1 MAVGQIDHHGPGFS
15 ARLWR
20 RQAPGSHSDTFRAA
34 RGWRTPGARA
44 TSGRVSRSRMDSPGA
59 PSGSGRGEKRPA
71 SDAADASD
79 LFKRGGPKSIRASA
93 APRVDA
99 GGRPAGDAEGAG
111 DDGSRARRP
120 RADAD
125 AEDGDGAPESA
136 GVRPGGSRA
145 RADDADGGSLRSRP
159 RLLSKF
165 RALCGALARRL
176 SAHADNITVAVWR
189 AELGVAEVLRPRG
202 KHLTRMGYQVGTRA
216 FLFPEETAFLVETER
231 CALLA
236 SAESAVP
243 LSLRAVRALCVG
255 TVRASKTS
263 KTDENN
269 ALTVSGD
276 AYALYAHLARRG
288 YVVRRFGAPWSA
300 DARFWRSFFAKR
312 ETNETNETTETMS
325 NTTETIETSNRA
337 GSVSNT
343 RVFAKAAKAGG
354 DARILDP
361 TRVSAEKTHARVGP
375 WYLSARRWLDAT
387 NEKDVLKRRSS
398 PNASA
403 GEPPSEGTGPDPD
416 PDIGITCLSK
426 RDRSSIDTIAS
437 RATNVSVSPNK
448 LRLKRRTT
456 LPSPA
461 FRAYAPNGNFSRK
474 NPGPVAC
481 VAFLAEAARAPSI
494 RAAAEAALEM
504 RMRDYSE
511 LGFQESLEGK
521 IAWASVDGGVVVTH
535 GFETVYVV
543 DPDE

>member
-1 MAVGQIDHHGPGFS
+1 
-15 ARLWR
+15 
-20 RQAPGSHSDTFRAA
+20 
-34 RGWRTPGARA
+34 
-44 TSGRVSRSRMDSPGA
+44 MDSPGA

-136 GVRPGGSRA
+136 GVQTGGSRA
-145 RADDADGGSLRSRP
+145 RAEILADGGSLRSRP
-159 RLLSKF
+159 RLLAKF

-236 SAESAVP
+236 RAESAVP

-255 TVRASKTS
+255 TVRGSSKAE

-312 ETNETNETTETMS
+312 ETNETMS
-325 NTTETIETSNRA
+325 NTTETMETSNRA

-343 RVFAKAAKAGG
+343 RVFAKAAKAG

-387 NEKDVLKRRSS
+387 NEKDANRRSS

-403 GEPPSEGTGPDPD
+403 GDAASEGTGPDPD
-416 PDIGITCLSK
+416 PDIGITCLTK
-426 RDRSSIDTIAS
+426 RDRSSIDAIAS

-448 LRLKRRTT
+448 LRLKRHTT

>member
-1 MAVGQIDHHGPGFS
+1 MLDF
-15 ARLWR
+15 RLDSGEWR

-44 TSGRVSRSRMDSPGA
+44 TSGRVARSRMDSPGA

-125 AEDGDGAPESA
+125 AEDGDGAPGSA
-136 GVRPGGSRA
+136 GVCPGGSRA

-159 RLLSKF
+159 RLLAKF

-176 SAHADNITVAVWR
+176 SAHADNVTVAVWR

-236 SAESAVP
+236 SAESATP

-255 TVRASKTS
+255 TVRASKS
-263 KTDENN
+263 PKTLNPRP
-269 ALTVSGD
+269 TVSGD

-300 DARFWRSFFAKR
+300 DARFWRSFLENRSA
-312 ETNETNETTETMS
+312 
-325 NTTETIETSNRA
+325 ETIET
-337 GSVSNT
+337 T
-343 RVFAKAAKAGG
+343 HRVEINARVEARVDLPETG
-354 DARILDP
+354 DALLPSDR
-361 TRVSAEKTHARVGP
+361 RVTAEKMHSAHVGP

-387 NEKDVLKRRSS
+387 REDDATLKKKRAKTPDEVLRRRRLKTNPRRKRYSRRKRRSGREERVVRFRRPRS
-398 PNASA
+398 ARTRRTGTSRGKTPGRSRAS
-403 GEPPSEGTGPDPD
+403 
-416 PDIGITCLSK
+416 
-426 RDRSSIDTIAS
+426 RSS
-437 RATNVSVSPNK
+437 P
-448 LRLKRRTT
+448 KRRARPRSAPRRRRRSRCVRAIRLTSARKASWARSRGRA
-456 LPSPA
+456 SP
-461 FRAYAPNGNFSRK
+461 RASSCCTGSR
-474 NPGPVAC
+474 PC
-481 VAFLAEAARAPSI
+481 R
-494 RAAAEAALEM
+494 
-504 RMRDYSE
+504 
-511 LGFQESLEGK
+511 
-521 IAWASVDGGVVVTH
+521 H
-535 GFETVYVV
+535 
-543 DPDE
+543 

>member
-1 MAVGQIDHHGPGFS
+1 
-15 ARLWR
+15 
-20 RQAPGSHSDTFRAA
+20 
-34 RGWRTPGARA
+34 
-44 TSGRVSRSRMDSPGA
+44 MDSPGA

-125 AEDGDGAPESA
+125 AEDGDGAPGSA
-136 GVRPGGSRA
+136 GVCPGGSRA

-159 RLLSKF
+159 RLLAKF

-176 SAHADNITVAVWR
+176 SAHADNVTVAVWR

-236 SAESAVP
+236 SAESATP

-255 TVRASKTS
+255 TVRASKS
-263 KTDENN
+263 PKTLNPRP
-269 ALTVSGD
+269 TVSGD

-300 DARFWRSFFAKR
+300 DARFWRSFLENR
-312 ETNETNETTETMS
+312 ENRS
-325 NTTETIETSNRA
+325 AETIET
-337 GSVSNT
+337 T
-343 RVFAKAAKAGG
+343 HRVEIEARVEARVDLPEMG
-354 DARILDP
+354 DALIPSDR
-361 TRVSAEKTHARVGP
+361 RVTAEKMHSAHVGP

-387 NEKDVLKRRSS
+387 RENDATLKKKTREDAGRSS
-398 PNASA
+398 SEKKTPNESASEEMLA
-403 GEPPSEGTGPDPD
+403 SEET
-416 PDIGITCLSK
+416 L
-426 RDRSSIDTIAS
+426 AS
-437 RATNVSVSPNK
+437 RGTCRA
-448 LRLKRRTT
+448 

-474 NPGPVAC
+474 NPGPIAC
-481 VAFLAEAARAPSI
+481 VAFLAETARAPSI
-494 RAAAEAALEM
+494 RAAAEAALAL
-504 RMRDYSE
+504 RTRDPSE
-511 LGFQESLEGK
+511 PDLGEESLVGK
-521 IAWASVDGGVVVTH
+521 IAWASVAEGVVVLH
-535 GFETVYVV
+535 GFETV
-543 DPDE
+543 

>member
-1 MAVGQIDHHGPGFS
+1 
-15 ARLWR
+15 
-20 RQAPGSHSDTFRAA
+20 
-34 RGWRTPGARA
+34 
-44 TSGRVSRSRMDSPGA
+44 MDSPGA

-125 AEDGDGAPESA
+125 AEDGDGAPGSA

-159 RLLSKF
+159 RLLAKF

-176 SAHADNITVAVWR
+176 SAHADNVTVAVWR

-236 SAESAVP
+236 SAESAAP

-255 TVRASKTS
+255 TFRASKT
-263 KTDENN
+263 END
-269 ALTVSGD
+269 APTVSGD

-300 DARFWRSFFAKR
+300 DARFWRSFSAKR
-312 ETNETNETTETMS
+312 ETIETTETTE
-325 NTTETIETSNRA
+325 TTETIETSNRA
-337 GSVSNT
+337 GSVVT
-343 RVFAKAAKAGG
+343 RVFAETKAG
-354 DARILDP
+354 DTRVLD
-361 TRVSAEKTHARVGP
+361 RCVSAEKMHARVGP

-387 NEKDVLKRRSS
+387 KENDARRSS
-398 PNASA
+398 PNAFARSDA
-403 GEPPSEGTGPDPD
+403 SEGTGPDPD
-416 PDIGITCLSK
+416 PGTPGTPGTCLSK
-426 RDRSSIDTIAS
+426 RDRYRSSIDAT
-437 RATNVSVSPNK
+437 ATNVSVSRGA
-448 LRLKRRTT
+448 LRLKRRT

-494 RAAAEAALEM
+494 RAAAEAALAL

-511 LGFQESLEGK
+511 LGNSESLEGK
-521 IAWASVDGGVVVTH
+521 IAWASVDGGVVVLH
-535 GFETVYVV
+535 GFETV
-543 DPDE
+543 

>member
-1 MAVGQIDHHGPGFS
+1 
-15 ARLWR
+15 
-20 RQAPGSHSDTFRAA
+20 
-34 RGWRTPGARA
+34 
-44 TSGRVSRSRMDSPGA
+44 MDSPGA

-159 RLLSKF
+159 RLLAKF

-176 SAHADNITVAVWR
+176 SAHADNVTVAVWR

-236 SAESAVP
+236 SVESAAP

-255 TVRASKTS
+255 TVRGSSNASKTENN
-263 KTDENN
+263 ENN
-269 ALTVSGD
+269 APTVSGD

-337 GSVSNT
+337 GGSVSNT
-343 RVFAKAAKAGG
+343 RVFAKAAKAG

-387 NEKDVLKRRSS
+387 NEKVLRKSSS

-416 PDIGITCLSK
+416 PDPDIGITCLTK
-426 RDRSSIDTIAS
+426 RDRSSIDAIAS

-448 LRLKRRTT
+448 LRLKRHTT

-494 RAAAEAALEM
+494 RAAAEAALAL

-535 GFETVYVV
+535 GFETVYV

>member
-1 MAVGQIDHHGPGFS
+1 
-15 ARLWR
+15 
-20 RQAPGSHSDTFRAA
+20 
-34 RGWRTPGARA
+34 
-44 TSGRVSRSRMDSPGA
+44 MDSPGA

-99 GGRPAGDAEGAG
+99 GGRPAGDAEGTG

-136 GVRPGGSRA
+136 GVQTGGSRA
-145 RADDADGGSLRSRP
+145 RAEILADGGSLRSRP
-159 RLLSKF
+159 RLLAKF

-255 TVRASKTS
+255 TVRGSSKTS

-300 DARFWRSFFAKR
+300 DARFWRSFSFSAKR
-312 ETNETNETTETMS
+312 ETMETNETMETMS

-343 RVFAKAAKAGG
+343 RVFAKAAKAG
-354 DARILDP
+354 DARVLDP

-403 GEPPSEGTGPDPD
+403 GDAASEGTGPDPD
-416 PDIGITCLSK
+416 PGTCLTK
-426 RDRSSIDTIAS
+426 RDRSSIDAIAS

-448 LRLKRRTT
+448 LRLKRHTT

-494 RAAAEAALEM
+494 RAAAEAALAL

>member
-1 MAVGQIDHHGPGFS
+1 MLDF
-15 ARLWR
+15 RLDRWR

-125 AEDGDGAPESA
+125 AEDGDGAPRSA

-159 RLLSKF
+159 RLLAKF

-176 SAHADNITVAVWR
+176 SAHADNVTVAVWR

-236 SAESAVP
+236 SAESAAP

-255 TVRASKTS
+255 TVRASKT
-263 KTDENN
+263 ENN
-269 ALTVSGD
+269 APTVSGD

-300 DARFWRSFFAKR
+300 DARFWRSFSAKR
-312 ETNETNETTETMS
+312 ETMETMETMETIE
-325 NTTETIETSNRA
+325 TTETIETSNRA
-337 GSVSNT
+337 GSVET
-343 RVFAKAAKAGG
+343 RVFAEAKAG
-354 DARILDP
+354 DARILD
-361 TRVSAEKTHARVGP
+361 RCVSAEEMHARVGP
-375 WYLSARRWLDAT
+375 WYLSARRWLDST
-387 NEKDVLKRRSS
+387 NEKDARRSS

-403 GEPPSEGTGPDPD
+403 GDASEGMGPEPDP
-416 PDIGITCLSK
+416 GTCLSK
-426 RDRSSIDTIAS
+426 RDRSSINAS
-437 RATNVSVSPNK
+437 ATNVSVSPK
-448 LRLKRRTT
+448 LRLKRHT

-494 RAAAEAALEM
+494 RAAAEAALAL

-511 LGFQESLEGK
+511 TGEESLEGK
-521 IAWASVDGGVVVTH
+521 IAWASVDGGVVVLH
-535 GFETVYVV
+535 GFETV
-543 DPDE
+543 

>member
-1 MAVGQIDHHGPGFS
+1 
-15 ARLWR
+15 
-20 RQAPGSHSDTFRAA
+20 
-34 RGWRTPGARA
+34 
-44 TSGRVSRSRMDSPGA
+44 MDSPGA

-111 DDGSRARRP
+111 DDSSRARRP

-125 AEDGDGAPESA
+125 AEDGDGAPGSA

-159 RLLSKF
+159 RLLAKF

-176 SAHADNITVAVWR
+176 SAHADNVTVAVWR

-236 SAESAVP
+236 SAESAAP

-263 KTDENN
+263 KTENN
-269 ALTVSGD
+269 APTVSGD

-300 DARFWRSFFAKR
+300 DARFSRSFSAKR
-312 ETNETNETTETMS
+312 ETMETNETTETTS
-325 NTTETIETSNRA
+325 KTTETIETSNRA
-337 GSVSNT
+337 GSVET
-343 RVFAKAAKAGG
+343 RMFAEAKAG
-354 DARILDP
+354 DAARILD
-361 TRVSAEKTHARVGP
+361 RCVSAEKMHARVGP

-387 NEKDVLKRRSS
+387 NEKDARRSS

-403 GEPPSEGTGPDPD
+403 
-416 PDIGITCLSK
+416 
-426 RDRSSIDTIAS
+426 
-437 RATNVSVSPNK
+437 
-448 LRLKRRTT
+448 
-456 LPSPA
+456 
-461 FRAYAPNGNFSRK
+461 
-474 NPGPVAC
+474 
-481 VAFLAEAARAPSI
+481 
-494 RAAAEAALEM
+494 
-504 RMRDYSE
+504 
-511 LGFQESLEGK
+511 
-521 IAWASVDGGVVVTH
+521 
-535 GFETVYVV
+535 
-543 DPDE
+543 

>member
-1 MAVGQIDHHGPGFS
+1 
-15 ARLWR
+15 
-20 RQAPGSHSDTFRAA
+20 
-34 RGWRTPGARA
+34 
-44 TSGRVSRSRMDSPGA
+44 MDSPGA

-93 APRVDA
+93 APRADA
-99 GGRPAGDAEGAG
+99 GNRRPAGDAEGAG

-125 AEDGDGAPESA
+125 AEDGDGAPGSA

-159 RLLSKF
+159 RLLAKF

-176 SAHADNITVAVWR
+176 SAHADNVTVAVWR

-236 SAESAVP
+236 SAESAAP
-243 LSLRAVRALCVG
+243 LSLCAVRALCVG
-255 TVRASKTS
+255 TVRASKT
-263 KTDENN
+263 ENN
-269 ALTVSGD
+269 APTVSGD

-300 DARFWRSFFAKR
+300 DARFWRSFSAKR
-312 ETNETNETTETMS
+312 ETMETMETMETIE
-325 NTTETIETSNRA
+325 TTETIETSNRA
-337 GSVSNT
+337 GSVVT
-343 RVFAKAAKAGG
+343 RVFAEAKAG
-354 DARILDP
+354 DARILD
-361 TRVSAEKTHARVGP
+361 RCVSAEEMHARVGP

-387 NEKDVLKRRSS
+387 KENDARRSS
-398 PNASA
+398 PNAFA
-403 GEPPSEGTGPDPD
+403 GDASEGTGPDPD
-416 PDIGITCLSK
+416 PGTPGTCLSK
-426 RDRSSIDTIAS
+426 RDRSYRSSIDAS
-437 RATNVSVSPNK
+437 AMMNVSVSRGA
-448 LRLKRRTT
+448 LRLKRRT

-494 RAAAEAALEM
+494 RAAAEAALAL

-511 LGFQESLEGK
+511 LGNSESLEGK
-521 IAWASVDGGVVVTH
+521 IAWASVDGGVVVLH
-535 GFETVYVV
+535 GFETV
-543 DPDE
+543 